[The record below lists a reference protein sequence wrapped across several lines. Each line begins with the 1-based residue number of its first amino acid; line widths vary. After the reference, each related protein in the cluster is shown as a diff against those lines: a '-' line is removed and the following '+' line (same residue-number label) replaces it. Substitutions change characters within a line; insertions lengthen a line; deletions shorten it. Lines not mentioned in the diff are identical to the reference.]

1 MCLLFILQLLCSG
14 NITSS
19 ALTLS
24 TIDHA
29 EDDANKYGIGY
40 QGANAYRI
48 AAGCL
53 VSVNIVALIFHLSV
67 VIFPLLYPS
76 AAVGKNFK
84 SYIFIVSGYNHL
96 VIQLCLVH
104 TLS

>member
-1 MCLLFILQLLCSG
+1 MYLLFILQLLCSG

-19 ALTLS
+19 VLTLS

-29 EDDANKYGIGY
+29 EDNANRNGIGY
-40 QGANAYRI
+40 QDANAYRT
-48 AAGCL
+48 AAGDL
-53 VSVNIVALIFHLSV
+53 MSVNIVALIFHLSV

-84 SYIFIVSGYNHL
+84 CYILIVSGYNHL
-96 VIQLCLVH
+96 VIQLCLAH
-104 TLS
+104 ILR